1 MTTTTTT
8 TTIITM
14 DQKAS
19 TTTITT
25 TTTITADAKS
35 TVEAKAS
42 RKATEGGEHISI
54 SKDTPVN
61 IFNRR

>member
-1 MTTTTTT
+1 
-8 TTIITM
+8 M

-25 TTTITADAKS
+25 TTITTDAKS

-42 RKATEGGEHISI
+42 RKATEGGEYISI

-61 IFNRR
+61 ILNRRR

>member
-1 MTTTTTT
+1 
-8 TTIITM
+8 M